1 MGRTYGY
8 ARVSSTEQNLD
19 RQIEALLE
27 YGVEE
32 RDIVTDK
39 QSGKDFQRKGY
50 LALKNQM
57 LRPGDTLVIKEMD
70 RLGRD
75 YSAIKDEWL
84 DIQRMGVDI
93 VIIDTPILN
102 TKEKSDLEKNL
113 ICSIVFELLAYT
125 AEKERRKIRIRQSE
139 GIKLA
144 LDKGVKF
151 GRPETALP
159 DIFAKVIDLWQS
171 GSITAVEA
179 MKRLDMKKTTFYKL
193 ARWLTNK

>member
-39 QSGKDFQRKGY
+39 QSGKDFQR
-50 LALKNQM
+50 M
-57 LRPGDTLVIKEMD
+57 LVIKEMD

-75 YSAIKDEWL
+75 YGAIKDEWL

-102 TKEKSDLEKNL
+102 TKEKSDLEKNM

-139 GIKLA
+139 GIRLA

-159 DIFAKVIDLWQS
+159 DNYAEVIELWQS

-193 ARWLTNK
+193 ARRLTNK

>member
-1 MGRTYGY
+1 MEYGY
-8 ARVSSTEQNLD
+8 ARVSTKEQNELRQLIALREFGLTD
-19 RQIEALLE
+19 RAIF
-27 YGVEE
+27 V
-32 RDIVTDK
+32 DK

-57 LRPGDTLVIKEMD
+57 LRPGDMLVIKEMD

-75 YSAIKDEWL
+75 YGAIKDEWL

-139 GIKLA
+139 GIRLA

-151 GRPETALP
+151 GRPETTLP
-159 DIFAKVIDLWQS
+159 DNYAEVIDLWHSNQ
-171 GSITAVEA
+171 ITAVEA

-193 ARWLTNK
+193 ARRLTNK

>member
-75 YSAIKDEWL
+75 YGAIKD
-84 DIQRMGVDI
+84 DI

-113 ICSIVFELLAYT
+113 ICRIVFELLAYT
-125 AEKERRKIRIRQSE
+125 AEKERRKIRIRQSA
-139 GIKLA
+139 GIRLA

-159 DIFAKVIDLWQS
+159 DNYAEVIDLWQS

-193 ARWLTNK
+193 ARRLTNK

>member
-19 RQIEALLE
+19 RQVEALLA

-32 RDIVTDK
+32 RDIITDK
-39 QSGKDFQRKGY
+39 QSGKDFQRSGY

-84 DIQRMGVDI
+84 DIQKMGVDI
-93 VIIDTPILN
+93 VIIDMPILN
-102 TKEKSDLEKNL
+102 TREKSDLEKNL

-125 AEKERRKIRIRQSE
+125 AEKERRKIHTRQAE

-159 DIFAKVIDLWQS
+159 ENYAEVIGLWRS

-179 MKRLDMKKTTFYKL
+179 MKQLGLKKTTFYKL
-193 ARWLTNK
+193 AGKLTNK

>member
-1 MGRTYGY
+1 MNKTYYY
-8 ARVSSTEQNLD
+8 ARVSTTEQNLD
-19 RQIEALLE
+19 RQIELFRFLGADD
-27 YGVEE
+27 
-32 RDIVTDK
+32 RDIITDK
-39 QSGKDFQRKGY
+39 QSGKDFQRSGY

-84 DIQRMGVDI
+84 DIQKMGVDI

-125 AEKERRKIRIRQSE
+125 AEKERRKIRSRQAE

-144 LDKGVKF
+144 LDRGVKF

-159 DIFAKVIDLWQS
+159 ENYAEVIGLWQS

-179 MKRLDMKKTTFYKL
+179 MKQLGLKKTTFYKL
-193 ARWLTNK
+193 AGKLTNK

>member
-1 MGRTYGY
+1 MSEYGY
-8 ARVSSTEQNLD
+8 VRVSSIDQN
-19 RQIEALLE
+19 
-27 YGVEE
+27 EE
-32 RDIVTDK
+32 RQMVEMRKLGIAEERIYKDK

-57 LRPGDTLVIKEMD
+57 LRPSDTLVIKEMD

-84 DIQRMGVDI
+84 DIQHMGVDI

-139 GIKLA
+139 GIRLA

-151 GRPETALP
+151 GRPETTLP
-159 DIFAKVIDLWQS
+159 DNYAEVIDLWHSNQ
-171 GSITAVEA
+171 ITAVEA

-193 ARWLTNK
+193 ARRLTNK

>member
-19 RQIEALLE
+19 RQVEALLA

-32 RDIVTDK
+32 RDIITDK
-39 QSGKDFQRKGY
+39 QSGKDFQRSGY

-84 DIQRMGVDI
+84 DIQKMGVDI
-93 VIIDTPILN
+93 VIIDTPLLN

-113 ICSIVFELLAYT
+113 ICSTVFELLAYT
-125 AEKERRKIRIRQSE
+125 AEKERQKIRTRQAE

-144 LDKGVKF
+144 LDRGVKF
-151 GRPETALP
+151 GRPETTLP
-159 DIFAKVIDLWQS
+159 ENYAEVIGLWRS
-171 GSITAVEA
+171 GVITAVEA
-179 MKRLDMKKTTFYKL
+179 MRQLGLKKTTFYKL
-193 ARWLTNK
+193 AGRLTNK